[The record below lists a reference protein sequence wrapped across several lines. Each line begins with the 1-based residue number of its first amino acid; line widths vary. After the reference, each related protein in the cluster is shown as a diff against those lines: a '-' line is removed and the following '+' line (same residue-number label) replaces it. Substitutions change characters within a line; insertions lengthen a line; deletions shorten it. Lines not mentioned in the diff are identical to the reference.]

1 MKKVD
6 FRSAFVKRIL
16 MMVYDIFAVNLS
28 YLCVMFIG
36 GGQKSFDAL
45 LERALPVTVITI
57 LLFYAFKV
65 YSSMWEYAG

>member
-1 MKKVD
+1 
-6 FRSAFVKRIL
+6 

-65 YSSMWEYAG
+65 YSSMWEYAGDKEI